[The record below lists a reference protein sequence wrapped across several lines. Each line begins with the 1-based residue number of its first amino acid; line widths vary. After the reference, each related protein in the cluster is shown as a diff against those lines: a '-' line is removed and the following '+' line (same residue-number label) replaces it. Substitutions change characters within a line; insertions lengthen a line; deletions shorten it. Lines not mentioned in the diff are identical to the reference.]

1 MVLVCV
7 VAVLAAIG
15 VAVRHRP
22 GGGRELVVMPPNVV
36 LRSDAL
42 AGVNVVIDPGHG
54 GTDPGAVRGGVTEAS
69 LNYRMASVLAVVVRQ
84 AGGIPW
90 FTITSTSLSTTLVEG
105 EPEPPLTEP
114 IDAVSREAPDIALR
128 SGREDTQSLYRRGD
142 YATRIQRDHGGTTV
156 FIALHHDAAD
166 SSAKRGGIVLWESRQ
181 LTPPPLV
188 LSLTARFTRLHL
200 VSGRQGRHLGVL
212 APAHNEVTDRVLM
225 ELATISNAADR
236 RGAMDPVWRWRVARQ
251 LAAAIAAR

>member
-1 MVLVCV
+1 MVVLSVL
-7 VAVLAAIG
+7 AVLAG
-15 VAVRHRP
+15 VAVAVRQRP
-22 GGGRELVVMPPNVV
+22 DGGRELVVMPPNAV

-90 FTITSTSLSTTLVEG
+90 FTITSASLSTNLVEG
-105 EPEPPLTEP
+105 KAEPPLTEP
-114 IDAVSREAPDIALR
+114 IDAVSREAPNIALR

-142 YATRIQRDHGGTTV
+142 YATRIQRDHGTNTV
-156 FIALHHDAAD
+156 FLALHHDAAD
-166 SSAKRGGIVLWESRQ
+166 NSAKRGGIVLWESRQ
-181 LTPPPLV
+181 LMPSPLV

-200 VSGRQGRHLGVL
+200 VNGRQGRHLGAL
-212 APAHNEVTDRVLM
+212 APAHNAVTDRVLM

-251 LAAAIAAR
+251 LAAAIAER